1 MPITLLDTLE
11 GIIERITFRAEDT
24 GYTVAK
30 LQPARGRKDLIT
42 IVGAIPQVTPGE
54 NVRLEGEWSTHPQ
67 YGRQFKI
74 HRYRTVYPSTI
85 QGIRKYLG
93 SGLIKGI
100 GPVTAGRI
108 VQYFGL
114 DTLRIIEEEPSR
126 LIEVEG
132 LGPKR
137 AAMIQRAWE
146 EQREIKEV
154 MLFLQSHDISTSY
167 AVKIW
172 KQYGEQAIPIVRDN
186 PYRLASE
193 VWGIG
198 FLTADR
204 IAQNMGVKPDSE
216 DRIKAGIR
224 YVLSQACE
232 EEGHVYLP
240 LSKLVSQSAANL
252 KVPEERIPPCIEA
265 LSATRELIVENDR
278 GVLPVFYHSE
288 KGSAEKLHL
297 LSQIAR
303 VERKDVPKE
312 ITAIERRQG
321 LIFAERQREAMIKA
335 LTHHLLV
342 LTGGPGTGKTT
353 TILGMI
359 HLFEQRGKRIALAAP
374 TGRAA
379 KRMGEVTG
387 REAKTIHRL
396 LKFNPRQGG
405 FEHNADNPLDIDVL
419 IVDETSM
426 IDILLMYHLL
436 RAIRPLTTLILV
448 GDVDQLPSVGPGNI
462 LRDLIAS
469 GQVETVRLE
478 HIFRQAEQSWVVVNA
493 HRINRGEFPLL
504 RNDPGKD
511 FFFIEEEDPA
521 RVAAQILDLCAE
533 RLPGRYGFHPI
544 EDIQV
549 LSPMYRGETGAIHL
563 NQQLQERL
571 NPIGQRQSFDEIQR
585 GGMTFRVGDKV
596 MQIRN
601 NYAKEVFNGDIG
613 RIVDIDREVQEV
625 RIVFGEEVTYEFS
638 ELDEVVLA
646 YAVSVHKSQGSEYR
660 AVVLPLTTQHYMMLQ
675 RNLLYTAVT
684 RAKELMV
691 IVGTKKAL
699 GMAIRN
705 NKVAERYTALSERLV
720 ELSSQTL
727 DAPHG

>member
-1 MPITLLDTLE
+1 MQTTLDTLE

-24 GYTVAK
+24 GYTVVK
-30 LQPARGRKDLIT
+30 LQPTHGRKELIT
-42 IVGAIPQVTPGE
+42 IVGTMAQVSPGE
-54 NVRLEGEWSTHPQ
+54 SVRLEGEWSTHPQ

-74 HRYRTVYPSTI
+74 HRYRTLYPSTV

-108 VQYFGL
+108 VKYFGL

-126 LIEVEG
+126 LTEVEG

-154 MLFLQSHDISTSY
+154 MLFLQSHDISTGY

-172 KQYGEQAIPIVRDN
+172 KQYGEQAIPIVRDH
-186 PYRLASE
+186 PYRLAND

-204 IAQNMGVKPDSE
+204 IAQNMGIKPDSAE
-216 DRIKAGIR
+216 RIQAGIR
-224 YVLSQACE
+224 YVLRQACE
-232 EEGHVYLP
+232 EGGHVYLP
-240 LSKLVSQSAANL
+240 LSELVSKSAANL
-252 KVPEERIPPCIEA
+252 EVPEERIPPCIEA
-265 LSATRELIVENDR
+265 LRANREVIVEKDR
-278 GVLPVFYHSE
+278 VFLPVFYHSE
-288 KGSAEKLHL
+288 KGTAEKLYL
-297 LSQIAR
+297 LSQIVR
-303 VERKDVPKE
+303 VELKDVPKE
-312 ITAIERRQG
+312 ISVIERRRG
-321 LIFAERQREAMIKA
+321 LTFAERQKEAMLKA

-353 TILGMI
+353 TVLGMI
-359 HLFEQRGKRIALAAP
+359 DLFEQRGKRIALAAP

-405 FEHNADNPLDIDVL
+405 FEHNADNPLHVDVL
-419 IVDETSM
+419 IVDEMSM

-448 GDVDQLPSVGPGNI
+448 GDVDQLPSVGPGNV
-462 LRDLIAS
+462 LRNMIAS

-478 HIFRQAEQSWVVVNA
+478 HIFRQAEQSRVIVNA
-493 HRINRGEFPLL
+493 HRINRGEFPSI
-504 RNDPGKD
+504 RNDRTSD
-511 FFFIEEEDPA
+511 FFFIEEEDPTQ
-521 RVAAQILDLCAE
+521 VAELILDLCAE

-563 NQQLQERL
+563 NQQLQVRL
-571 NPIGQRQSFDEIQR
+571 NPVGEKGGPDEIQR
-585 GGMTFRVGDKV
+585 GGTTFRVGDKV

-613 RIVDIDREVQEV
+613 RIVGIDREMQEV
-625 RIVFGEEVTYEFS
+625 HVAFEERVTYEFS
-638 ELDEVVLA
+638 ELDELVLA

-699 GMAIRN
+699 GIAIRN
-705 NKVAERYTALSERLV
+705 NKVAERYTALSERLM
-720 ELSSQTL
+720 ELASQT
-727 DAPHG
+727 DTI